1 MDRIGEYR
9 EIIKRLL
16 RERENL
22 ARPSLPEGLEVT
34 CLFDDATAQ
43 YALLSIGWMQHER
56 VSGTTLL
63 LRIKDGKIRVEEDWT
78 DAPIADDLIEAGVP
92 KEDVILAF
100 HPPEAPA
107 GTDYA
112 VA

>member
-1 MDRIGEYR
+1 MDRVKEYR

-16 RERENL
+16 REREDF

-34 CLFDDATAQ
+34 CLFDDATSQ
-43 YALLSIGWMQHER
+43 YALMTLGWMQCER

-63 LRIKDGKIRVEEDWT
+63 LRIKDGKIWVEEDWT
-78 DAPIADDLIEAGVP
+78 DAPIVADLIEAGVP
-92 KEDVILAF
+92 KADIVLAF
-100 HPPEAPA
+100 HPPEARSLA
-107 GTDYA
+107 DYA

>member
-1 MDRIGEYR
+1 MNGYR
-9 EIIKRLL
+9 EIIKSLL

-43 YALLSIGWMQHER
+43 YALFSIGWMQEER
-56 VSGTTLL
+56 VSGATLL

-78 DAPIADDLIEAGVP
+78 DAPIVDDLIAAGVP
-92 KEDVILAF
+92 KEDIVLAF
-100 HPPEAPA
+100 HPPEVRSS
-107 GTDYA
+107 TDYA

>member
-1 MDRIGEYR
+1 MDRVNEYR
-9 EIIKRLL
+9 EIVKRLL
-16 RERENL
+16 REREKL

-34 CLFDDATAQ
+34 CLFDDTTGH
-43 YALLSIGWMQHER
+43 YALFTIGWMKQER

-78 DAPIADDLIEAGVP
+78 DAPIADDLLDAGVP
-92 KEDVILAF
+92 KKDIILAF
-100 HPPEAPA
+100 QPPEARA
-107 GTDYA
+107 STEYA